1 MVQKFIGYRN
11 GKPINAYKAIYLRD
25 VTREISTAFCD
36 AEIFDY
42 PDSNIALPIFPK
54 INSKGKGTAYYS
66 YYNESPSELRIRNT
80 EFMTGSDMTLTH
92 QLFTQIFANLE
103 EFDITFYANGKW
115 QVVQLYV
122 KSGTAEHYIRDPET
136 GHYYF
141 TDVYLEL
148 EGTYPYHYFYE
159 WNGHL
164 ALEVK
169 VSHGVNK
176 VKKEDL
182 NRLGIPVFEISF
194 KETTVNRIESYQEET
209 ITEEF
214 FEKLKQRYGRPFK
227 EKTWTRSGKLLGK
240 CRQMPEFEE
249 KFNMIFDFEQKIE
262 ELENNI
268 KDLNQK
274 ALDIQSEND
283 SKHKEFEEQLI
294 KEAQEFNS
302 AIEKRKKQVVELE
315 NNAEFL
321 VNQAENKKEEIE
333 NSYID
338 KAEEL
343 SQLYQIKK
351 ERDGFKNQSTMR
363 YLKIKQR
370 DNIIQSLNKRNI
382 IQRILNTNA
391 EGPSLEE
398 LKEEVT
404 KFKN

>member
-25 VTREISTAFCD
+25 VTREISTAFGD

-42 PDSNIALPIFPK
+42 PDPNIALPIFPK
-54 INSKGKGTAYYS
+54 KNSREKGTAYYS
-66 YYNESPSELRIRNT
+66 YYNETPSELRTRND
-80 EFMTGSDMTLTH
+80 EFMIGSDMTLTH
-92 QLFTQIFANLE
+92 KLFTQIFANLE

-122 KSGTAEHYIRDPET
+122 KSGTAEHYVRDSET

-194 KETTVNRIESYQEET
+194 KETTVNRIESYQERT
-209 ITEEF
+209 ITEDF
-214 FEKLKQRYGRPFK
+214 FEKLKQRYGQPFR

-249 KFNMIFDFEQKIE
+249 KFNMIFDFEQQIE

-274 ALDIQSEND
+274 TLDMQSKND

-294 KEAQEFNS
+294 KEAQEFNT

-315 NNAEFL
+315 TNAELL
-321 VNQAENKKEEIE
+321 VKNAQNKKAEIE
-333 NSYID
+333 GSYYY
-338 KAEEL
+338 KAAEL
-343 SQLYQIKK
+343 SNLSQIKK
-351 ERDGFKNQSTMR
+351 DRDKFENQSTMR

-370 DNIIQSLNKRNI
+370 DRVILSLYKRNL
-382 IQRILNTNA
+382 IQRILNKDVEA
-391 EGPSLEE
+391 PPLEE
-398 LKEEVT
+398 
-404 KFKN
+404 FK